1 MARDVFHLI
10 RTVALLLGTATA
22 FSFNGVA
29 NDDRQNLEYWS
40 RNIHAI
46 VFESM
51 NVKNQVA
58 IGHFAVETLPSA
70 VLPLRLSSSY
80 FPLSASA
87 RFPVGDLGLPGDLS
101 LLDVYTF
108 RFAKKDI
115 TGSKKIKRWNDLA
128 KLAYSLRVRDWTDD
142 SCEVEFSGKYRD
154 SLTPVT
160 VRLNKKKTTVIRVGR
175 LFVAF
180 TFVSAA
186 IKADEVLL
194 SATRPERESS
204 IVLPK
209 ATKEPFPEYPPELS
223 RRNKQGNFRFLAVIT
238 REGKVNRSH
247 GIVLECFHWFFARN
261 ALEVIF
267 NDWEFKPG
275 QQDGQPIDI
284 MGEIEVTYRLG
295 PSLLSSGTAGV
306 IR

>member
-1 MARDVFHLI
+1 MARDAFHLI
-10 RTVALLLGTATA
+10 RTVALLLGMATA
-22 FSFNGVA
+22 FGFNGVA
-29 NDDRQNLEYWS
+29 SDDRQNLEYWS

-58 IGHFAVETLPSA
+58 KGHFAVAELPSA

-87 RFPVGDLGLPGDLS
+87 RFPVGDLGLPGELS

-108 RFAKKDI
+108 RFSEKDI
-115 TGSKKIKRWNDLA
+115 KRSKKISRQNEMA
-128 KLAYSLRVRDWTDD
+128 KLTYSLKMRDWAEE
-142 SCEVEFSGKYRD
+142 SCEIEFSGRYRD
-154 SLTPVT
+154 SLVPVIT
-160 VRLNKKKTTVIRVGR
+160 RLNKKTTTVIRIDH
-175 LFVAF
+175 LYFAF

-186 IKADEVLL
+186 IKADEILL
-194 SATRPERESS
+194 SATRPEHESS

-209 ATKEPFPEYPPELS
+209 VIRDPIPEYPPELS
-223 RRNKQGNFRFLAVIT
+223 RRKKQGNFHFLAVIT
-238 REGKVNRSH
+238 REGRVNRSH

-267 NDWEFKPG
+267 NDWEFRPG
-275 QQDGQPIDI
+275 QQDGQAIDI
-284 MGEIEVTYRLG
+284 MAEIEVSYRLG
-295 PSLLSSGTAGV
+295 P
-306 IR
+306 